1 MTNSARPD
9 GPADDP
15 RHLLV
20 TGAGP
25 GPGPGPGGTLAHRL
39 APGGYH
45 GTWPSEF
52 RFDGT

>member
-9 GPADDP
+9 GPAPDP

-25 GPGPGPGGTLAHRL
+25 GPGGALAYRF